1 MNLHRS
7 ACRVLP
13 LLMILAMA
21 SAVRAEVVTIAW
33 DAAGKFQH
41 GQDIAP
47 GKFAEV
53 CGKLNRDQA
62 IRWSFQ
68 ANAPLNFNIHYH
80 EGPTV
85 VIPVQRAASLGGTGI
100 YHVTLAHDYC
110 AMWETGPLGT
120 AVSYRVRPIK
130 GDR

>member
-1 MNLHRS
+1 MSRAIVVACAAAALAACATPAPDPYAPQS
-7 ACRVLP
+7 ADAH
-13 LLMILAMA
+13 AMSPYQVHEA
-21 SAVRAEVVTIAW
+21 CVKL
-33 DAAGKFQH
+33 AAGDRLDWRFESL
-41 GQDIAP
+41 AP
-47 GKFAEV
+47 V
-53 CGKLNRDQA
+53 D
-62 IRWSFQ
+62 
-68 ANAPLNFNIHYH
+68 FNIHYH

-120 AVSYRVRPIK
+120 EISYRVRPIR